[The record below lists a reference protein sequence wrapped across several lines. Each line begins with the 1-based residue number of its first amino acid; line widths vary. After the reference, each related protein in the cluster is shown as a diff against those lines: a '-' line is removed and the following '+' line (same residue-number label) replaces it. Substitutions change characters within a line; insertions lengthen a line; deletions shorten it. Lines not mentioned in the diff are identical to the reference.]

1 MSHCGIISIKT
12 QTRSARTVKSGL
24 WALTALVTLSLTLAP
39 SRSAQ
44 AQDVAVGQIT
54 ATVQAVLAVTATN
67 ALAFGSVYQGVP
79 KSIANNSA
87 SAAVFTIGGQGGS
100 GVSMYLQ
107 LPAYLATATG
117 DDRLV
122 VAFGSTDASIDTT
135 ANSDPTTFG
144 SGWQN
149 QNPFSLPNGTVVGSP
164 ANQTALFLG
173 GTVYPTVDQAAGAY
187 TGDLIL
193 TVAYNGN

>member
-1 MSHCGIISIKT
+1 MTHCDTLSGKNQNRFT
-12 QTRSARTVKSGL
+12 WMVKAGL
-24 WALTALVTLSLTLAP
+24 FVAFLTALTLTQP
-39 SRSAQ
+39 RVAQ

-79 KSIANNSA
+79 KSVANNTA
-87 SAAVFTIGGQGGS
+87 SAAVFTIGGESGS
-100 GVSMYLQ
+100 GISMYLQ

-122 VAFGSTDASIDTT
+122 VAFGTTDASIDTT
-135 ANSDPTTFG
+135 ANTDPTAFG

-149 QNPFSLPNGTVVGSP
+149 QNPYSLPTATVVGSP

-173 GTVYPTVDQAAGAY
+173 GSVYPTVDQAAGAY
-187 TGDLIL
+187 TGDIIL
-193 TVAYNGN
+193 TVAYNGS